1 MIYFNNSEVIDWRY
15 NTKQM
20 NLVYHDDAVIFGKE
34 PIGGI
39 GVEDFNFNFNFK
51 NYDAATHSVPNDPT
65 ANWQQDLV
73 LNGTPV
79 VNTDHITIT
88 NSDAYAQFPFDTAS
102 NNIFNQNSTN
112 GYEMTIIFK
121 VSNCSG
127 VDLISNRGYAQDNSV
142 PNTSSYNWMVRP
154 KSGNKMCLHD
164 SSGEKGNLIVTTNP
178 NIVVMKVDSNRTLTI
193 KSLTDNISTTA
204 SSLSFS
210 YQSGRICFFC
220 TNAYDKTT
228 TTIRERFSGTCYWMF
243 HAKRILTDDEIT
255 QVINY
260 NENL

>member
-15 NTKQM
+15 NTQQM

-88 NSDAYAQFPFDTAS
+88 NSDAYYQYQFAS
-102 NNIFNQNSTN
+102 TNDNIFNRNSSPL
-112 GYEMTIIFK
+112 MTIIFK
-121 VSNCSG
+121 VSNCTQG
-127 VDLISNRGYAQDNSV
+127 TDLISNRGSG
-142 PNTSSYNWMVRP
+142 YNWMVRP
-154 KSGNKMCLHD
+154 QGGNRMCLHD
-164 SSGEKGNLIVTTNP
+164 SSGEKGSLYVTTNP
-178 NIVVMKVDSNRTLTI
+178 NIVVMKVNASKTLTNMSI
-193 KSLTDNISTTA
+193 TDNISNTTPNLTFTN
-204 SSLSFS
+204 LSN
-210 YQSGRICFFC
+210 RLCFFC
-220 TNAYDKTT
+220 SNYSGSAG
-228 TTIRERFSGTCYWMF
+228 TISERFTGTCYWMF
-243 HAKRILTDDEIT
+243 QANRVLTDDEIT

>member
-1 MIYFNNSEVIDWRY
+1 MLYFNNSEVIDWRY
-15 NTKQM
+15 NAKQM

-34 PIGGI
+34 QMKELGI
-39 GVEDFNFNFNFK
+39 EDFSFNFNFK
-51 NYDAATHSVPNDPT
+51 NYDAATHSVPNDPN

-73 LNGTPV
+73 LQGTPV
-79 VNTDHITIT
+79 VDTDHITIT
-88 NSDAYAQFPFDTAS
+88 NSDAFAQLPFDTAS

-121 VSNCSG
+121 VSNCQG

-142 PNTSSYNWMVRP
+142 TDTNNYNWMARP
-154 KSGNKMCLHD
+154 YTNQQMYLHD
-164 SSGEKGNLIVTTNP
+164 SSGAKGGLAVSTNP
-178 NIVVMKVDSNRTLTI
+178 NIVVMRVDSNSTLTI
-193 KSLTDNISTTA
+193 KSVTDNLTQTTA
-204 SSLSFS
+204 SLNFN

-220 TNAYDKTT
+220 TNGYDKTT
-228 TTIRERFSGTCYWMF
+228 TYLREVFNGTCYWMF

-255 QVINY
+255 QVINF